1 MLKNHNIDNV
11 DKEDFK
17 GMYHIATETKPNF
30 FMVDIKG
37 GSLRKNFTE
46 FYKPMR

>member
-1 MLKNHNIDNV
+1 
-11 DKEDFK
+11 
-17 GMYHIATETKPNF
+17 MYREATNEKPNF
-30 FMVDIKG
+30 LMVDIKG